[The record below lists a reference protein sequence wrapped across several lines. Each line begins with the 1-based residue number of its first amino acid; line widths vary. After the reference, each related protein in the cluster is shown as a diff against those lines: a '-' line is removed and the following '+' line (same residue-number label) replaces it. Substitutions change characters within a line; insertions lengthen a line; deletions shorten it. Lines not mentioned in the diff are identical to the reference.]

1 MKQDK
6 VKQVGEIYQ
15 RTYTRNG
22 RTTIKYYQVTPAGQH
37 DIQVRKNVYE
47 QYMKAKQ
54 TAKYEAFQEQ
64 AFRTEPI
71 INTKGKLTYK
81 GKIFLNTLPTL
92 AKQGKIALSQIGEIK
107 KDIATRTK
115 YDPIPGKKYTALQ
128 IVTLSAQA
136 GVEKILAN
144 TGMRIEDLAAETGIK
159 VEDLQNK
166 DNWSDWNGGTF
177 TDPETGKQWLL
188 VYNYHGDT
196 YMRPISA

>member
-22 RTTIKYYQVTPAGQH
+22 RTTIRYYQVTPAGQH
-37 DIQVRKNVYE
+37 DIQVRKDVYE
-47 QYMKAKQ
+47 QHMKAKQ
-54 TAKYEAFQEQ
+54 TAKYEALQEQ

-92 AKQGKIALSQIGEIK
+92 AKQGKIALGQIGEIK

-115 YDPIPGKKYTALQ
+115 FDPIPGKKYTALQ
-128 IVTLSAQA
+128 IVSLSVHSGIAK
-136 GVEKILAN
+136 VLAN
-144 TGMRIEDLAAETGIK
+144 TGMRVEDLAAETGID
-159 VEDLQNK
+159 VTLLRDPN
-166 DNWSDWNGGTF
+166 NWSEWNGGVF
-177 TDPETGKQWLL
+177 TDPETGAKWYL

-196 YMRPISA
+196 YMTPISK

>member
-6 VKQVGEIYQ
+6 IKQVGEIYQ
-15 RTYTRNG
+15 RTYIQNG
-22 RTTIKYYQVTPAGQH
+22 RRTIRYYQVTPAGQR
-37 DIQVRKNVYE
+37 DIQVRKDIYE

-136 GVEKILAN
+136 GVEKVLAN
-144 TGMRIEDLAAETGIK
+144 TGMRVEDLAAETGIS
-159 VEDLQNK
+159 VDALR
-166 DNWSDWNGGTF
+166 DPANWTEWNGGVF
-177 TDPETGKQWLL
+177 TDPETGKQWYL

-196 YMRPISA
+196 YMSLISG